1 MSERCL
7 LVLGGEGQLGRAL
20 AESTAPAG
28 WRIVTLG
35 RGEADIT
42 QADGIARA
50 IEAHNPAVVVNA
62 AAYTAVDKAES
73 DAGTAIRINRDGAG
87 IVARAAA
94 AAKLPVIHV
103 STDYVFDGQ
112 AGRAWRED
120 DAIAPLSVYGASK
133 AAGEAAIRQATARH
147 VILRTSWVFGTH
159 GQNFVKTM
167 LRLGAERPELRIID
181 DQIGRPTY
189 AGDLAQTIT
198 AIAVHL
204 IDGAP
209 ANGFGTF
216 HFAGADAVTW
226 FGFAQAI
233 FAEASRRGG
242 PHPVLLPI
250 PTAQY
255 PTPAKRPANSV
266 LDCSKLKSV
275 YDIQPRPWRDGLG
288 ECLDHL
294 LRPPQS

>member
-1 MSERCL
+1 MSANCL
-7 LVLGGEGQLGRAL
+7 LVLGGDGQLGRAFS
-20 AESTAPAG
+20 ECPPPAG

-35 RGEADIT
+35 RNDADIT
-42 QADGIARA
+42 EPDSIARA
-50 IEAHNPAVVVNA
+50 LAAHAPAIVVNA

-73 DAGTAIRINRDGAG
+73 EAESAFRINRDGAAN
-87 IVARAAA
+87 VARAAA
-94 AAKLPVIHV
+94 AANLPVIHV
-103 STDYVFDGQ
+103 STDYVFDGR
-112 AGRAWRED
+112 AGPAWRED
-120 DAIAPLSVYGASK
+120 DPIAPLSVYGASK
-133 AAGEAAIRQATARH
+133 AAGEAAIRQAAQQH
-147 VILRTSWVFGTH
+147 VILRTSWVFGVH

-181 DQIGRPTY
+181 DQIGRPTH
-189 AGDLAQTIT
+189 AGDLAQ
-198 AIAVHL
+198 AIAAIAARL
-204 IDGAP
+204 TDEAD

-216 HFAGADAVTW
+216 HFAGAEPVSW

-233 FAEASRRGG
+233 FAEARRRGG
-242 PHPVLLPI
+242 PHPRLLPI

-266 LDCSKLKSV
+266 LDCSKLKNV

-288 ECLDHL
+288 ECLDRL